1 MTMKKFLKVDEWNII
16 EEGFH
21 ADNLRASES
30 IFSLGNGR
38 FGQRGNFEESYSSD
52 SLQGSYVAGITFLD
66 RTRVGWWKNGYPR
79 FFSRIPNTPDWS
91 GIYVRLIDEELDL
104 AHWDVES
111 YERRLDMKAG
121 ISYRDFRVTSP
132 KGKTPVAPWHLSET
146 YCLSCP
152 KAIRWQLYR
161 PRTGMEGI
169 VSSFSEFVLVYFFW

>member
-21 ADNLRASES
+21 ANNLRASES

-121 ISYRDFRVTSP
+121 ISYRDFRVTSQP
-132 KGKTPVAPWHLSET
+132 EPVSDKIQCDIGEL
-146 YCLSCP
+146 
-152 KAIRWQLYR
+152 
-161 PRTGMEGI
+161 
-169 VSSFSEFVLVYFFW
+169 